1 MYVVRRTFRNF
12 GQMMA
17 PGSIVEPG
25 AVKRFKSRLTEGHI
39 IEVSEQD
46 FDKWAEYFK
55 VRLGVTLVK
64 PEDQKP
70 EGQKPED
77 QKSEDQ
83 KSEDQKPEDQKPEEA
98 KVSVAKVVVTAK

>member
-12 GQMMA
+12 GKMMA
-17 PGSIVEPG
+17 PGSTVEPG
-25 AVKRFKSRLTEGHI
+25 AVKHFKSRLTDGHI
-39 IEVSEQD
+39 VEVSEQD

-64 PEDQKP
+64 PEP
-70 EGQKPED
+70 EQPKEPE
-77 QKSEDQ
+77 Q
-83 KSEDQKPEDQKPEEA
+83 PEEPEQP